1 MWRLSEQLSGHC
13 VHLGQDIVFIGSVA
27 AKVDSIYV
35 NGQKVLCWLFL
46 PLADFLKYVSCRPPA
61 DS

>member
-13 VHLGQDIVFIGSVA
+13 VHLGQEISFIGSVA
-27 AKVDSIYV
+27 AKVDSIFV
-35 NGQKVLCWLFL
+35 NGQKVSMIPITCHV
-46 PLADFLKYVSCRPPA
+46 DFLKNFPCRSPA

>member
-13 VHLGQDIVFIGSVA
+13 VYLGQEVIFLGSVA

-35 NGQKVLCWLFL
+35 GGQKVRHSFVESL
-46 PLADFLKYVSCRPPA
+46 VSLL
-61 DS
+61 

>member
-13 VHLGQDIVFIGSVA
+13 IHLGQEITFIGSVA

-35 NGQKVLCWLFL
+35 DGQKVRC
-46 PLADFLKYVSCRPPA
+46 
-61 DS
+61 

>member
-13 VHLGQDIVFIGSVA
+13 VYLGQEVTFIGSVA

-35 NGQKVLCWLFL
+35 GGQKVRHF
-46 PLADFLKYVSCRPPA
+46 
-61 DS
+61 